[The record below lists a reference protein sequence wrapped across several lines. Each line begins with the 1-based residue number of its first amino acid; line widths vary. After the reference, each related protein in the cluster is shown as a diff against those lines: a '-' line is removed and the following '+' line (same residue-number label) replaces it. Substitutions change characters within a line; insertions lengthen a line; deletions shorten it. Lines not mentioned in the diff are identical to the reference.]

1 MTQANFQLSL
11 NFEQVLSLV
20 KQLSDSEKLHLSREL
35 EKEVINSKL
44 TDLLESFR
52 TDEIYLEDI
61 TQEVEIVRSEI
72 KARKTTR

>member
-72 KARKTTR
+72 HARKTTR

>member
-1 MTQANFQLSL
+1 MTQANFQLFL

-20 KQLSDSEKLHLSREL
+20 KQLSDSEKLQLSREL

-52 TDEIYLEDI
+52 TDEISLEDI
-61 TQEVEIVRSEI
+61 TQEVETVRTEI
-72 KARKTTR
+72 QARKTTH